1 MIFDVTRYYLIYIDC
16 SLLERLLAT
25 TFVHLFFLC
34 ASLPDSSSKA
44 CQYCGVCG
52 LWTAH
57 STILTTEDIS
67 LRRFALSRVAHSTIL
82 TTEDISLRRL
92 ALSRVAHSTILTTE
106 AISLRCLTFSR
117 VE

>member
-16 SLLERLLAT
+16 SLLERLVAT

-34 ASLPDSSSKA
+34 ATLPDGSSKA
-44 CQYCGVCG
+44 CKDCGVCSPQA
-52 LWTAH
+52 AH
-57 STILTTEDIS
+57 STILTTE
-67 LRRFALSRVAHSTIL
+67 A
-82 TTEDISLRRL
+82 ISLRRL

-106 AISLRCLTFSR
+106 ATSLRCLAFSR